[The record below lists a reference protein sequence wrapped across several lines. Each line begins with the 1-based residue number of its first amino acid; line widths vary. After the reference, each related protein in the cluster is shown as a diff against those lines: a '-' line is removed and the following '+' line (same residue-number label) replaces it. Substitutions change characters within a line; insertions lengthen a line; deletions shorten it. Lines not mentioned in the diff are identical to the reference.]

1 MVLRWCGSMFNLV
14 DKPVKINDHCMDAL
28 RYSVMKLK
36 DKNKISGAA
45 KNIGI

>member
-1 MVLRWCGSMFNLV
+1 MALRWCGSMFNLV
-14 DKPVKINDHCMDAL
+14 DKPVKINDHCIDAL